1 MERRKITVEFK
12 LEAKR
17 LIKTN
22 GARMHFFTT
31 FL

>member
-1 MERRKITVEFK
+1 MERLKVTVEFE

-17 LIKTN
+17 LIKTS
-22 GARMHFFTT
+22 GARMHFSTT